1 MSVDNSPKISLQ
13 LTRMFRNKLVIV
25 SVVIIVILFGVGGYF
40 MFGQKGSP
48 AKAPVEQGKNIKK
61 LSADDIG
68 LVLASAKG
76 GKALSMRI
84 TKLSGVASIEYEL
97 SYDAVETT
105 DGETATV
112 PKGVVGSPI
121 QVKGDSEISR
131 VLDLGTCSK
140 NVCRYDKVKSDIKVV
155 IRVNFANG
163 ETGAVET
170 TIPLSFLQ

>member
-1 MSVDNSPKISLQ
+1 
-13 LTRMFRNKLVIV
+13 MFKNKLVIV
-25 SVVIIVILFGVGGYF
+25 SVVIIVILLGVGGIF
-40 MFGQKGSP
+40 LFGQKGSSTKVP
-48 AKAPVEQGKNIKK
+48 TEQSKNIKK

-84 TKLSGVASIEYEL
+84 TKLSGISSIEYEL

-105 DGETATV
+105 EGETATV

-121 QVKGDSEISR
+121 QVKADSEISR
-131 VLDLGTCSK
+131 ILDLGTCSK

-163 ETGAVET
+163 DTGAVET
-170 TIPLSFLQ
+170 TVPQSSLQ